1 MGQGKGPA
9 RRETATL
16 SFGLCNRDMVLV
28 AGISAAPPLNGFPS
42 EMPAINSGFHGF
54 PWGSLLREQV
64 GIFEELQE

>member
-1 MGQGKGPA
+1 M
-9 RRETATL
+9 
-16 SFGLCNRDMVLV
+16 LV
-28 AGISAAPPLNGFPS
+28 AGISADPPLNGFPS